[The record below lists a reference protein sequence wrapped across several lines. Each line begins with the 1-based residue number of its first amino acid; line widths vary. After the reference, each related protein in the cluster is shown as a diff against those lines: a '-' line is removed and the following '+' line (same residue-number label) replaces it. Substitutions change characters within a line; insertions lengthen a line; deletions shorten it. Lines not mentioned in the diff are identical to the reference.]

1 VACAFCDSFAW
12 LVVLRLLTGVG
23 LGGAVPNA
31 VALGAEYARRGSK
44 ATIIGALFVGY
55 ALGGASPG
63 WIAGWLL
70 PILGWPSVLLVGG
83 VPALLAVCLI
93 ATSLPE
99 SIGFLAADGRR
110 RGELF
115 RMLDRYHPGHGVP
128 PDANIIAPESV
139 RHGLPLRLLF
149 TDGRALTTLLLWFS
163 FVTTIA
169 GLFFT
174 ITWTPT
180 LVASMGLTGSHA
192 AMILAVF
199 LTSGAL
205 GCLLVTRVIDKVG
218 VAGLIVCQLLAAAIV
233 FTMGQVGTS
242 SELLLALIA
251 AFGGV
256 FASGSQAGLNSIAGT
271 YYPAAIRASGVGW
284 ALGIGR
290 GGAIIAPILGGALLA
305 AGTKPP
311 SMFAISALLT
321 AVSAMSMIL
330 LMVQRG
336 SQLRDAAATVPG
348 E

>member
-1 VACAFCDSFAW
+1 
-12 LVVLRLLTGVG
+12 
-23 LGGAVPNA
+23 
-31 VALGAEYARRGSK
+31 
-44 ATIIGALFVGY
+44 
-55 ALGGASPG
+55 
-63 WIAGWLL
+63 
-70 PILGWPSVLLVGG
+70 
-83 VPALLAVCLI
+83 
-93 ATSLPE
+93 
-99 SIGFLAADGRR
+99 
-110 RGELF
+110 
-115 RMLDRYHPGHGVP
+115 
-128 PDANIIAPESV
+128 
-139 RHGLPLRLLF
+139 
-149 TDGRALTTLLLWFS
+149 
-163 FVTTIA
+163 
-169 GLFFT
+169 
-174 ITWTPT
+174 
-180 LVASMGLTGSHA
+180 
-192 AMILAVF
+192 
-199 LTSGAL
+199 
-205 GCLLVTRVIDKVG
+205 VIDKVG